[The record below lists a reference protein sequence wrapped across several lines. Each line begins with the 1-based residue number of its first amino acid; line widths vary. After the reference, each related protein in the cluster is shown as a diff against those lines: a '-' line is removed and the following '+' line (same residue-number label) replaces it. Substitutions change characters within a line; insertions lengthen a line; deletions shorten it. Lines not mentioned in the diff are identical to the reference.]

1 MSRFANHLEQM
12 ALRHGVLVIRTNEA
26 YTSKTCPKCGKIHQK
41 LGGNKTFTCPEC
53 GFTLPRDWVGAI
65 NNLIKAIA
73 SLDFEIQ
80 DNQLMV
86 NCAG

>member
-1 MSRFANHLEQM
+1 
-12 ALRHGVLVIRTNEA
+12 
-26 YTSKTCPKCGKIHQK
+26 
-41 LGGNKTFTCPEC
+41 
-53 GFTLPRDWVGAI
+53 VGAI

-73 SLDFEIQ
+73 SLDFEVQ